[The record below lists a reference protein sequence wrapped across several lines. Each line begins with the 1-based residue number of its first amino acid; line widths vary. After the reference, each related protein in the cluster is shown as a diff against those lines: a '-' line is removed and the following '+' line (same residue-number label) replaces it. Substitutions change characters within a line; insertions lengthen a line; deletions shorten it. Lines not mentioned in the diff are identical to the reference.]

1 MAGNRVLEKSYLRV
15 MDKHI
20 ELRTDELLSAG
31 KYNLRK
37 ISFDYTDRSGR
48 RETQT
53 RYVFDRGNGA
63 AILLYNRE
71 TGNVILTRQFRLPT
85 WLNGNPTGM
94 LIEVCAGELDEDAP
108 EAAIRRETEEEVGI
122 RVGEVNR
129 LFDAYLSPGAATE
142 IVTFFTAEYT
152 SAMKV
157 SEGGGLASEH
167 EEIEV
172 LEMPYEEAMRM
183 VRSGKIGD
191 ARTILLLLWV
201 RGEIFPYI

>member
-1 MAGNRVLEKSYLRV
+1 MDIKILDSTVLAG
-15 MDKHI
+15 
-20 ELRTDELLSAG
+20 T

-37 ISFDYTDRSGR
+37 VIFEYTGRSGQ

-63 AILLYNRE
+63 AILLYNRSAG
-71 TGNVILTRQFRLPT
+71 TVILTRQFRLPT
-85 WLNGNPTGM
+85 WMNGNPTGM

-108 EAAIRRETEEEVGI
+108 EAAIRRETEEEVGF
-122 RVGEVNR
+122 RVGEVSR
-129 LFDAYLSPGAATE
+129 VCDAYLSPGAATE
-142 IVTFFTAEYT
+142 LLSFFIAEY
-152 SAMKV
+152 SFAMKV
-157 SEGGGLASEH
+157 SEGGGLAAEH

-172 LEMPYEEAMRM
+172 LEMPYAEAMRM
-183 VRSGKIGD
+183 VRSGEIRD